1 MEGWRTTTLGDLFAI
16 GSSKRVLQSQWQSSG
31 VPFYRGREI
40 TALGELGHVD
50 NELFISEALY
60 SEYSSKYGVPAPG
73 DIMLT
78 AIGTI
83 GNSYVVQPG
92 DRFYFKD
99 ASVLWMASKDAID
112 SAFVN
117 HWLKSDAF
125 RDQLDVGNGATVD
138 TLTIQ
143 KLKSIKLSC
152 PADRSLQRRIV
163 AILDDAFEAIATA
176 KANTEKNLQNAR
188 EVFVNYLKS
197 VFSTGGADWTV
208 TRVGAVAECCL
219 GKMLDK
225 AKNKGDLKPYLRN
238 LNVRWFA
245 FDLTDLQEMRF
256 TDDEYERYSV
266 RQGDVVVCEG
276 GYPGRAAVWED
287 EQPIFIQK
295 ALHRVRFSNAIQ
307 GRWFLYYLY
316 SLEASGDLSHHF
328 TGTGIQHLTGAALSR
343 LSMPLAPVSI
353 TGPIVERFSR
363 LSDSVTSLEAVQRN
377 KLTALDELKKSLLH
391 QAFTGQLTAK
401 QTDHQLEAVA

>member
-16 GSSKRVLQSQWQSSG
+16 GSSKRVTQSQWQSSG

-60 SEYSSKYGVPAPG
+60 SDYSSKYGVPAPG

-83 GNSYVVQPG
+83 GNSYVVRPG

-99 ASVLWMASKDAID
+99 ASVLWMANKGAID

-125 RDQLDVGNGATVD
+125 REQLDVGNGATVD

-143 KLKSIKLSC
+143 KLKSIRLSC
-152 PADRSLQRRIV
+152 PADRSMQRRIV
-163 AILDDAFEAIATA
+163 VILDEAFEAIASA

-188 EVFVNYLKS
+188 DAFESYLESSFLREEGLLRSTKLGHAFRTLTGTTPSKSNAAYFGDFMPLVKPPELVDGVVDGAADGLSRSGAAVSRVLPVGSVMVSCIGNLGKVGINSIPVACNQQINAILPDEAKALPEFMFYQALARPFKRQLENSASGTTVPIVNKS
-197 VFSTGGADWTV
+197 RFNDIYIVLPSLNHQQEIVDSL
-208 TRVGAVAECCL
+208 RELRAEC
-219 GKMLDK
+219 
-225 AKNKGDLKPYLRN
+225 
-238 LNVRWFA
+238 VR
-245 FDLTDLQEMRF
+245 L
-256 TDDEYERYSV
+256 
-266 RQGDVVVCEG
+266 
-276 GYPGRAAVWED
+276 
-287 EQPIFIQK
+287 
-295 ALHRVRFSNAIQ
+295 
-307 GRWFLYYLY
+307 
-316 SLEASGDLSHHF
+316 
-328 TGTGIQHLTGAALSR
+328 AALCER
-343 LSMPLAPVSI
+343 KLA
-353 TGPIVERFSR
+353 
-363 LSDSVTSLEAVQRN
+363 
-377 KLTALDELKKSLLH
+377 ALDELKNSILH

-401 QTDHQLEAVA
+401 VADQQLEAVA